1 MEGKPP
7 KPPTTRFLRERPFS
21 LPNPLAKRKGL
32 VGESKAA
39 HPPDAVR
46 APVEVGDGLVVVE
59 RREPAEL
66 VVLDADVVERVG
78 DLVG

>member
-1 MEGKPP
+1 MDQCII
-7 KPPTTRFLRERPFS
+7 R
-21 LPNPLAKRKGL
+21 RKGL

>member
-1 MEGKPP
+1 M
-7 KPPTTRFLRERPFS
+7 
-21 LPNPLAKRKGL
+21 GL

-46 APVEVGDGLVVVE
+46 AAVEVGDGLVVVE

-66 VVLDADVVERVG
+66 VVLDANVVERVG
-78 DLVG
+78 DLVGCKDKDVGRGFKSQ